1 MIVSKYKII
10 IKHDYSVRNVKEK
23 LEADKNDSKKII
35 MGAISISKLREG
47 ELSGNRDAMGT
58 KRNALGDI

>member
-1 MIVSKYKII
+1 M
-10 IKHDYSVRNVKEK
+10 RNVKEK
-23 LEADKNDSKKII
+23 LEADKNDSKKTI